1 MGCTYC
7 TVITGMAVMLQLA
20 RHYMPL
26 KMTEPYCTPRNNVST
41 AAAALP
47 IKYKAVHPTVAGL
60 HQPNNT
66 DSCLEVS
73 AQPSSVLASLKAA
86 HRAISDRVAGT
97 VDHKA

>member
-7 TVITGMAVMLQLA
+7 TVITVMLQLS

-26 KMTEPYCTPRNNVST
+26 KMTEPYCTPRNNVSI

-73 AQPSSVLASLKAA
+73 AQPSSVLANLKAA
-86 HRAISDRVAGT
+86 HRAISELVAGT